1 MKKIF
6 LFVAMLA
13 MGFVTA
19 SAECQDGPYGL
30 QINGTQVK
38 DAPKFGDPDAQ
49 GRAQYKASCVELKA
63 GDVIKLINQSCDAT
77 WMVDLDPYGDYANF
91 SGGKSDGQLTC
102 NVAGSYD
109 FYIKL
114 KDGDDLVY
122 VELGKDCS
130 GGNQGGGGQGGGNQG
145 GGTAEGNPRY
155 YYKGFIDDADFE
167 PDDSSLFHDGIAT
180 INFTTNAM
188 LFVIYQVDGQ
198 EGVQY
203 MTSEWIDGPD
213 HATLSVNGNGGYNK
227 WNCPKGTTTLYLYD
241 NGDGTLEIS
250 SKQIAGKTLVSGGG
264 NQAIENAEVGE
275 KARKVMVDGELRI
288 YRGEKVYDATGRQL

>member
-1 MKKIF
+1 MKK
-6 LFVAMLA
+6 LFIVLA
-13 MGFVTA
+13 TVLFAT
-19 SAECQDGPYGL
+19 SAFAQFGILLNGKTYYQGQQNPSPADPSFQEFMVLGL
-30 QINGTQVK
+30 SV
-38 DAPKFGDPDAQ
+38 
-49 GRAQYKASCVELKA
+49 KA
-63 GDVIKLINQSCDAT
+63 GDFCQLCDA
-77 WMVDLDPYGDYANF
+77 GNDYATWAVNLDGASA
-91 SGGKSDGQLTC
+91 SGFTRNDNKYDISVTGC
-102 NVAGSYD
+102 YD
-109 FYIKL
+109 FYIKIKL
-114 KDGDDLVY
+114 NEDQLY
-122 VELGKDCS
+122 VGEGGCGTPTGVDIS
-130 GGNQGGGGQGGGNQG
+130 GGQGQGGGNQG
-145 GGTAEGNPRY
+145 GGQGGGTGSGNPRY

-203 MTSEWIDGPD
+203 MTSDWVDGPD

-264 NQAIENAEVGE
+264 NQAIDNTKVSE

-288 YRGEKVYDATGRQL
+288 IRGEKVFDATGRQL